1 MCSFKREDI
10 FLCGE
15 WRLPQWLDLF
25 FNMLLS
31 LGDDQSSEEPT
42 PYVPSEEPEPPPDE
56 EDPFNW
62 FDWRSWMDL
71 IQKQ

>member
-1 MCSFKREDI
+1 MIPEGLTGETCSVHNNWWYW
-10 FLCGE
+10 L
-15 WRLPQWLDLF
+15 LPHLDD
-25 FNMLLS
+25 S
-31 LGDDQSSEEPT
+31 QSGDEPA

-56 EDPFNW
+56 EEPFNW